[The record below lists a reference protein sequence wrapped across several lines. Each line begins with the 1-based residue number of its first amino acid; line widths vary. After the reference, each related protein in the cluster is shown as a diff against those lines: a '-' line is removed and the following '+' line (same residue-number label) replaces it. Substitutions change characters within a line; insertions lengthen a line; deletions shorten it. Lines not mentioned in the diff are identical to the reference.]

1 MALRGAST
9 TTDTDYIDWMSLAV
23 EGAAVCC
30 TVNSIEEPKDYG
42 QGKPVAVPRAQII
55 VLTGKQAGTVFPDEM
70 VFKAGIRNKLTEV
83 GDTIVGRMSTYARGK
98 DTHPCLNNEQDGDL
112 DLAKAALAKENGGS
126 VPAQNSGPTSDVDDA
141 PF

>member
-9 TTDTDYIDWMSLAV
+9 TTDTDYIDWIGLAA

-30 TVNSIEEPKDYG
+30 TVNSIEPPKDYG

-55 VLTGKQAGTVFPDEM
+55 VLTGKLAGTVYPDEM

-112 DLAKAALAKENGGS
+112 ALAEAALEKVNGWADA
-126 VPAQNSGPTSDVDDA
+126 PATAAAESDDA